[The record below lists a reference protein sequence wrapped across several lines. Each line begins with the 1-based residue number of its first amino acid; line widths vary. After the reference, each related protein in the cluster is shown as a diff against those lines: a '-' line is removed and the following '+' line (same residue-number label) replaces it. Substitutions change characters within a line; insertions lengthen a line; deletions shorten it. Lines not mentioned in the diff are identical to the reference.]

1 MKKALLL
8 LVPTLLMITA
18 CDGNSFN
25 VEFLDGVSHEP
36 GFEGQSTETSNASVP
51 YSYMSNSSY
60 DVSALIKATMT
71 FENIKTSDSD
81 VINTE
86 TIKSYIKL
94 DQQGFVYE
102 IAENV
107 KHFGTK
113 NEGFAFLGN
122 EYNDEYGQITF
133 VTSVSVKNVIVKTQQ
148 YAYLK
153 TAFNQNELIIDED
166 VAIAVNDS
174 GFIKLDKAVLNEEKD
189 QITNYTECAFS
200 LGEGTSAITIKA
212 GKRRAILKE
221 ISFYY

>member
-8 LVPTLLMITA
+8 IVPALLMITA
-18 CDGNSFN
+18 CEGGNLSF
-25 VEFLDGVSHEP
+25 EFLDGVSHEP
-36 GFEGQSTETSNASVP
+36 GFEGQSAETSNASVP
-51 YSYMSNSSY
+51 YSYAQNSSY
-60 DVSALIKATMT
+60 NVSGLSKVTMT
-71 FENIKTSDSD
+71 FENIKMSDSD
-81 VINTE
+81 VVNVE

-94 DQQGFVYE
+94 DKQDFTYE
-102 IAENV
+102 IADNV

-122 EYNDEYGQITF
+122 DYNDDYGQITF
-133 VTSVSVKNVIVKTQQ
+133 TTAVSVKNVIVKTQQ
-148 YAYLK
+148 YSYLK

-166 VAIAVNDS
+166 VAVAVNDS

-200 LGEGTSAITIKA
+200 LGEGATTITIKA
-212 GKRRAILKE
+212 GRKRAILNE